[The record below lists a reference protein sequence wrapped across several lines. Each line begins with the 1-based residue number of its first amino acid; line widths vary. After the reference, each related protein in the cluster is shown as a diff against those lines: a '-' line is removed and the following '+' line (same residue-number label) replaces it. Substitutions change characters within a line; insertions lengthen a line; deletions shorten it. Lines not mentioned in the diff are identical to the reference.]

1 MMFFLSLESTPA
13 PPRGKAY
20 RGSSLPSSHLQ
31 AKGSERSFTA
41 ERREPE
47 RKSRRKRRY
56 VGTPDSSSGPC
67 VLNLAIEPKLELL
80 TTHFWAAA
88 KVMHRW
94 LRGANGGLSS
104 PSVHN
109 FGRAIRRWRASLTFS
124 PATSA
129 VAATKALPSS
139 RSLTMPL
146 PIACVYLFMFLCCP
160 YLFVLFNDDLSASA
174 ARDASGKSA
183 TFKTEFLPP
192 NGLGAVSLAMGSGIH
207 RPSTTRQYS

>member
-67 VLNLAIEPKLELL
+67 VLNLAIEPKLGLW

-88 KVMHRW
+88 KVMHRG
-94 LRGANGGLSS
+94 LRGANGGLSW

-109 FGRAIRRWRASLTFS
+109 FGRAIRRRLERPTRSSSKPCHHREGQLEPVPTLFAGLVQAPES
-124 PATSA
+124 PSPPHPSA
-129 VAATKALPSS
+129 RVTQKCLPNFPTRIRRVAPCLLPETARLQQRFGRCSS
-139 RSLTMPL
+139 KSVWHETPRRS
-146 PIACVYLFMFLCCP
+146 
-160 YLFVLFNDDLSASA
+160 N
-174 ARDASGKSA
+174 
-183 TFKTEFLPP
+183 
-192 NGLGAVSLAMGSGIH
+192 
-207 RPSTTRQYS
+207 